1 MSAQPRRS
9 HLLLPRILPIL
20 LLLLATPEFV
30 AGRSGATGQGDT
42 FFKAC
47 GGIDDP
53 SAQNIRLSQT
63 SITTS
68 VETITTSGVAGCTTY
83 QISIHLSDVRLQPLA
98 LCSSFSSC
106 FSSCFSSSFSSCF
119 SA

>member
-1 MSAQPRRS
+1 MSVQPRRS
-9 HLLLPRILPIL
+9 HPLLPRILPIL

-30 AGRSGATGQGDT
+30 AGRSGATGRGDT

-68 VETITTSGVAGCTTY
+68 VETITTSGVAGFTTY
-83 QISIHLSDVRLQPLA
+83 QITVHLSDVRPTA
-98 LCSSFSSC
+98 RR
-106 FSSCFSSSFSSCF
+106 
-119 SA
+119 SAPASPPASPPDSP